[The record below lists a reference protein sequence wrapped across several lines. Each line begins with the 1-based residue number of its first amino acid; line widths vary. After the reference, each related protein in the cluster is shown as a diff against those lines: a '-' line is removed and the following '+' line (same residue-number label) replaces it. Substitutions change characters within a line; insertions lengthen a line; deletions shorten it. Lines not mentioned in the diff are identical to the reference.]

1 MNCRNCGARVEP
13 DDLVCGNCGHVIDSA
28 PQLAPKNSM
37 TLPKPIKPRRP
48 LSPTGILI
56 IIFSCGMFT
65 LIAASI
71 LGGVATGLQDR
82 ETDRQAKADQYYH
95 AGVTHFATG
104 QLQLAEVD
112 FLYVLKLDPN
122 YPGASGQLSQVQTR
136 LTVVPTPTAAVSQTK
151 VIDQLFQTGQSAYQT
166 KNWARAIDVLSQV
179 RAIDPKYQ
187 TDKVNS
193 LLYQAALTYGLE
205 LLKTDRLE
213 EGVAYLDQAAYIQ
226 PLPNDSALNSQYAKM
241 YLTARGYW
249 NVDWQ
254 KAIDR
259 FSELYAIGPGYKDTF
274 TRLVEAH
281 INYGDQL
288 SQSLDFCTARQ
299 NYEAANQLRPDPNLQ
314 PKIVDTQQKCL
325 TATPSIS
332 GTLTAGNVDGTP
344 GASQTLSGLFTGRL
358 AFPMSDASGS
368 RIFAASAGSP
378 SIYIAAVGDQPEL
391 QRNGSNMVYRLTG
404 VGINLVNLAIGSI
417 ETIAPPGASSP
428 TFSPDGTRV
437 IYSLHGRLY
446 VVGAHGGAP
455 VDLGAGTTPVWGPT
469 DLLAFSGCDGSG
481 CGIMLRNPDQSNPPT
496 RLTGS
501 PQDIPTSWSPDGA
514 NISYFSNVTGAYN
527 LFFVNTFGGV
537 QQVTIGSSN
546 SIAGAWGPDGA
557 HIAFLSDRDG
567 AWSVYIAR
575 FDGTEAQ
582 KIINAPQ
589 SSDWINA
596 RLSWMP

>member
-13 DDLVCGNCGHVIDSA
+13 DDLVCGNCGTVIDSA
-28 PQLAPKNSM
+28 PQLAPKTAM
-37 TLPKPIKPRRP
+37 TPPRPIRPRRR
-48 LSPTGILI
+48 LSPTASLILV
-56 IIFSCGMFT
+56 FACGMFT

-71 LGGVATGLQDR
+71 VGGVATGLQDR
-82 ETDRQAKADQYYH
+82 EIDRQAKADQYYH
-95 AGVTHFATG
+95 AGVANFATG

-112 FLYVLKLDPN
+112 FQYVLKLYPN
-122 YPGASGQLSQVQTR
+122 YPGASEQLSQVETR

-151 VIDQLFQTGQSAYQT
+151 VIDQLFQTGQSAYQA
-166 KNWARAIDVLSQV
+166 KDWAKAIDVLSQV
-179 RAIDPKYQ
+179 RMIDSAYQ
-187 TDKVNS
+187 ADKVNS
-193 LLYQAALTYGLE
+193 MLYQAALTYGLE

-226 PLPNDSALNSQYAKM
+226 PLPNDAALNSQYAKM

-254 KAIDR
+254 KAIDQ
-259 FSELYAIGPGYKDTF
+259 FSQLYAIGPGYKDTF

-288 SQSLDFCTARQ
+288 SQTLDFCTARQ
-299 NYEAANQLRPDPNLQ
+299 NYEAANQLQPDPNLP
-314 PKIVDTQQKCL
+314 PKIADTQQKCL

-332 GTLTAGNVDGTP
+332 GTLTVSNTAGTL
-344 GASQTLSGLFTGRL
+344 GAPQTLAGLFAGRL
-358 AFPMSDASGS
+358 AFQTYDANGS
-368 RIFAASAGSP
+368 RILAASAGNP
-378 SIYIAAVGDQPEL
+378 AIYVAAVGDQPEL
-391 QRNGSNMVYRLTG
+391 QRSGSNLVYRLSG
-404 VGINLVNLAIGSI
+404 VGINVVNLATGNNV
-417 ETIAPPGASSP
+417 TIAPPGASSP
-428 TFSPDGTRV
+428 TLSPDSTRV
-437 IYSLHGRLY
+437 IYSLQGQLY
-446 VVGAHGGAP
+446 VVAAHGGTP
-455 VDLGAGTTPVWGPT
+455 IDLGAGTTPVWGPT

-481 CGIMLRNPDQSNPPT
+481 CGIMLRNPDQTNPPT

-527 LFFVNTFGGV
+527 LFFVNTAGGV
-537 QQVTIGSSN
+537 QQVTNGSSN

-567 AWSVYIAR
+567 TWSIYIAR
-575 FDGTEAQ
+575 FDGKEAK
-582 KIINAPQ
+582 KIIDAPQ
-589 SSDWINA
+589 NSDWINA